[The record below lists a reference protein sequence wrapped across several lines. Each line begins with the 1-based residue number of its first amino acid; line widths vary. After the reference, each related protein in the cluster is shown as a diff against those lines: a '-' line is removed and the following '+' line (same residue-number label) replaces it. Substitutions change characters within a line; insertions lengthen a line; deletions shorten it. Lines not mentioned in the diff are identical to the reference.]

1 MNNLLGLGVAQMHAF
16 HACGMKISSVAVLQ
30 GAGGSKTAQGAA
42 AGKQPKQQSS
52 KSKAGGSKAGS
63 GGADAYAVYHDF
75 RCGCGLPAKAGAS
88 MHTGSKTVCL
98 FACLKWW
105 QSHRLHSN
113 LDSRHTC

>member
-1 MNNLLGLGVAQMHAF
+1 MNLLGLGVAQMHAF
-16 HACGMKISSVAVLQ
+16 HAYGIGVSSAAVLQ
-30 GAGGSKTAQGAA
+30 AAGGSETAQGAA

-63 GGADAYAVYHDF
+63 GDADAYAMYHDF
-75 RCGCGLPAKAGAS
+75 RCGCGLQAKAGGS
-88 MHTGSKTVCL
+88 RHTGSKIVCL

-105 QSHRLHSN
+105 QSHSVHSI